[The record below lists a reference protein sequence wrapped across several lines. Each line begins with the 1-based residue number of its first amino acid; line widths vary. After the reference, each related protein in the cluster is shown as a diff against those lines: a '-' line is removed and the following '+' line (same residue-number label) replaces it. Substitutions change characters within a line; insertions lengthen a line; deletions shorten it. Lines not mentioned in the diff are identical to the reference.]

1 MAFTGE
7 SLFAVYS
14 ANHIRLSDFVL
25 DICLYYDLLADMEQI
40 ATQQDPSLT
49 LKQQLFV
56 DAYLGAAQ
64 GNATLA
70 AQIAGYKGSEN
81 TLAVSGARNLR
92 IDKIRSAIEA
102 KKASIRDYSRV
113 DLKWWRE
120 QQCEVLVE
128 SREAK
133 DRSAANV
140 ALNQLGKHLGA
151 FEQDN
156 RQRQNQIGM
165 VIM

>member
-1 MAFTGE
+1 M
-7 SLFAVYS
+7 
-14 ANHIRLSDFVL
+14 L
-25 DICLYYDLLADMEQI
+25 DICLYYDLLADMEQTI
-40 ATQQDPSLT
+40 TQHDPSLT
-49 LKQQLFV
+49 LKQNLFV
-56 DAYLGAAQ
+56 AAYLGEAH

-70 AQIAGYKGSEN
+70 CKLAGYKGSDN
-81 TLAVSGARNLR
+81 TLGKSGHELLR
-92 IDKIRSAIEA
+92 HPKVTQAIERV
-102 KKASIRDYSRV
+102 KASIRDYSKL
-113 DLKWWRE
+113 DLDWWRE
-120 QQCEVLVE
+120 QQVWVLDDSKV
-128 SREAK
+128 AH